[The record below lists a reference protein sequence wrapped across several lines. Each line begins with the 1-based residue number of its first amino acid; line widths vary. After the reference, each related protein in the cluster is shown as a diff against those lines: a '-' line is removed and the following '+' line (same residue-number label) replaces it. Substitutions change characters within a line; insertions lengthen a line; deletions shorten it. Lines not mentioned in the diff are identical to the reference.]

1 MATELITAIPVYN
14 GERFLPATLECLAAQ
29 TRRPDRLVVID
40 NGSTDRT
47 PEIIRSFGP
56 IRCEYRRNDRNLGVL
71 GNLNRCL
78 QLSSETRHL
87 HLLMADD
94 LVKPTFYERLVQVL
108 GMAPN
113 RGQAYSFHENISQAG
128 TVLGR
133 AQTAAEG
140 PPRRVPLKT
149 FLIPQSECQTVILP
163 GVLFK
168 TDFQPPV
175 CEFRNMPQVGDGLF
189 LAEWAVKT
197 GSVFEVREF
206 LCQYRLHPFS
216 ASSKHIYDLQAF
228 VRDEWELAKTIRE
241 WIEEPFLLRQLRRLR
256 LWAMYSA
263 RTQVKVD
270 MMRKLQPEF
279 ARDIRQFQV
288 EAFGFGGMTA
298 GVLSVRARDMLR
310 KLRGRSTRADE
321 LLSTTV

>member
-1 MATELITAIPVYN
+1 MATELITAIPVFN
-14 GERFLPATLECLAAQ
+14 GERFLPATLDCVAAQ

-47 PEIIRSFGP
+47 SEIVQSFTS

-78 QLSSETRHL
+78 QLSSETQHL

-94 LVKPTFYERLVQVL
+94 LIKPTFYERLVRVL
-108 GMAPN
+108 EAAPN
-113 RGQAYSFHENISQAG
+113 RGLAYSFHENISQTGAL
-128 TVLGR
+128 LGR
-133 AQTAAEG
+133 AQSAAEG
-140 PPRRVPLKT
+140 PPRPVPLKR

-168 TDFQPPV
+168 TKYQPPA

-216 ASSKHIYDLQAF
+216 ASSRHIYDLQSF

-241 WIEEPFLLRQLRRLR
+241 WIEEPLPMRQLRRLR
-256 LWAMYSA
+256 LWALYAA

-270 MMRKLQPEF
+270 MMRTLRPEF
-279 ARDIRQFQV
+279 ADEIRLFQA
-288 EAFGFGGMTA
+288 EAFGILGVTA
-298 GVLSVRARDMLR
+298 GVISVRGRDLYRRM
-310 KLRGRSTRADE
+310 RGRSTRANE